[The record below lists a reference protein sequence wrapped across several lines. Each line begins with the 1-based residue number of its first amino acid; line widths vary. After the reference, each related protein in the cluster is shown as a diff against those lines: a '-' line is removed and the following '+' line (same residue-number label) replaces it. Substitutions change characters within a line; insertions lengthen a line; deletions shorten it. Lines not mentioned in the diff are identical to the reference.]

1 MKKISL
7 IILFICACWA
17 AHAQSDVS
25 LWTGGTVEKKITKKL
40 GFNIGAQVRMPD
52 NVSYTQSY
60 LGELGV
66 YYKPL
71 KGMEV
76 SAYYRFINKRK
87 DETKEWKNRHR
98 FYYNVSYGKK
108 FGKFKV
114 EDRLRFQYQFK
125 DNDGEIGYDK
135 SYFRNKIEVEYDSKS
150 DFTPFVSADLF
161 YQIGG
166 GFNQIR
172 PKAGVSYKI
181 NKKNALQL
189 SVFKDVAINTTAVSQ
204 TTFVVGYKLKF

>member
-1 MKKISL
+1 
-7 IILFICACWA
+7 
-17 AHAQSDVS
+17 
-25 LWTGGTVEKKITKKL
+25 
-40 GFNIGAQVRMPD
+40 
-52 NVSYTQSY
+52 
-60 LGELGV
+60 
-66 YYKPL
+66 
-71 KGMEV
+71 
-76 SAYYRFINKRK
+76 
-87 DETKEWKNRHR
+87 
-98 FYYNVSYGKK
+98 VSYGKK